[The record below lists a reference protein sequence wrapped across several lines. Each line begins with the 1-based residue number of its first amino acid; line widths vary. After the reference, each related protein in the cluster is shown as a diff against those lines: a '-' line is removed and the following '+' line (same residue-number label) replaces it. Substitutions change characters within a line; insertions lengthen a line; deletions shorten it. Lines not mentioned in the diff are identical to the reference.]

1 MKKLAEK
8 LLIPFFYPGP
18 PLALHLYILSFCL
31 VFKNCHF
38 PKNNVK
44 MSVKS
49 KEERKGNG
57 TKKTGSII
65 RGEGDYY

>member
-44 MSVKS
+44 IVC
-49 KEERKGNG
+49 EEQGG
-57 TKKTGSII
+57 KK
-65 RGEGDYY
+65 RQWHEKNWEHY